1 MALERFDVE
10 EFARYLAKLSD
21 PEIVNVGRSV
31 CSTSSRWMDSAAR
44 DVNKIKYR
52 LCKREWSRRHPK
64 KDSRRNRASK
74 AQPATWR

>member
-52 LCKREWSRRHPK
+52 LCKREWSRRHPT
-64 KDSRRNRASK
+64 KDSRRSRAPK
-74 AQPATWR
+74 AQPATWH